1 MRQTNPTEETN
12 RTTLIPNQ
20 MNYTKPEIKTIKL
33 DREISLILQSTE
45 EYPWSDPR
53 SSEVRSEPDAE
64 NVFHT

>member
-1 MRQTNPTEETN
+1 
-12 RTTLIPNQ
+12 

-53 SSEVRSEPDAE
+53 SSEVRTEPDAE